1 MFSASSIVTATPRR
15 ILLTLGA
22 LTIATALA
30 AGSGANF
37 NSTSA
42 NPGTLITAGTI
53 SVTDSASGSAILAAS
68 LMKPGGSSS
77 GSVNIQNGGNVP
89 ATFTLAKA
97 ALSDTPASPA
107 LSAKLKLEVQDLG
120 NPSCVSSCPTPVTVY
135 VGALAS
141 MGTLSLGTFAASATN
156 RYMFTVSFPEGVNG
170 ADNAYEGA
178 TTKVEYVW
186 TATQSS

>member
-1 MFSASSIVTATPRR
+1 VHFISSIVTATPRR
-15 ILLTLGA
+15 VLLALGA
-22 LTIATALA
+22 LTIATAVA
-30 AGSGANF
+30 VGSGANF

-53 SVTDSASGSAILAAS
+53 SVTDSASASAILTTS

-77 GSVNIQNGGNVP
+77 GSVNIENGGNVP
-89 ATFTLAKA
+89 ATLTLAKA

-120 NPSCVSSCPTPVTVY
+120 SPSCASNCPAPVTVY
-135 VGALAS
+135 VGALGS
-141 MGTLSLGTFAASATN
+141 MGALSLGEFAASATH
-156 RYMFTVSFPEGVNG
+156 RYTFTVSFPEGING

-186 TATQSS
+186 TATQS

>member
-1 MFSASSIVTATPRR
+1 VFSASSIVTATPRR

-53 SVTDSASGSAILAAS
+53 SVTDSASGSAILSTS

-77 GSVNIQNGGNVP
+77 GSVNVQNGGNVP
-89 ATFTLAKA
+89 ATFTLAKT

-107 LSAKLKLEVQDLG
+107 LSGKLKLEVQDLG
-120 NPSCVSSCPTPVTVY
+120 DPSCVSSCSTPVTVY
-135 VGALAS
+135 AGALGS
-141 MGTLSLGTFAASATN
+141 MGTLSLGAFAAGATH
-156 RYMFTVSFPEGVNG
+156 RYTFTVSFPEGVNG

-186 TATQSS
+186 TATQSA